1 MDGEPLDLVGDIL
14 GDHFRVDE
22 FAGEGLLS
30 VVYKGRHLSVDATV
44 AIKCLNLPPTLDEAL
59 ARPIVDNFQEGCR
72 LHYQLARGNLNI
84 AQTIASGTTIAPR
97 TGASVPYLVREWFE
111 GESLGRHLM
120 RRREKRQTGRSLAET
135 MRLLGGLA
143 DGLAYAHEQKIAHLS
158 VHPSN
163 VFLVRVGESSGSKVL
178 DFGVGSA
185 VDAAAAGVRPNL
197 GAQILFPAY
206 AAPEQL
212 HRLLGETGPWT
223 DVYALALMVLET
235 LSDRAVI
242 EDQEVKATVD
252 RVLDPNSRPSA
263 HGHGVQ
269 VSDAVERVFERAFAL
284 DPNERYGDARAFWAA
299 LKAASADVLRIV
311 PPFAAKKKKNP
322 TVLQR
327 LRERRRP
334 FDASLLPTAG
344 AVSKTAPSPEM
355 PAASKA
361 PAPAPAASPVV
372 TDKGPPPKEA
382 TASPVVAPPAA
393 KPAAPK
399 PAVAPHKAPSISKI
413 AAAKSPPSAKVAPAK
428 TKPEVEPAAP
438 VAKIDAAAKADGIAE
453 ALAATSSKPDSI
465 AKALAALPPRE
476 AQVKAA
482 SAAPSTAKAAA
493 PPIENAAAAPPIE
506 SAAAAARPPKIEKR
520 PSITEVRPVPERPEA
535 PKAKLHMRRSSRPPA
550 FAVPRRPSKAPP
562 LPKPP
567 ENDLTTRRLGVA
579 PLPADLMASIPQ
591 PSHPPNR
598 DASEA
603 MAAALEAALPP
614 PRQVDAFPTVPAPP
628 MMEPGPSDAGPASS
642 TALDDGWEEE
652 PAPITPS
659 ISAASEARL
668 VAAISLAP
676 DPPAP
681 APAPPLPP
689 RAAPPAEPPAEPP
702 IVADLI
708 SDPPMPLF
716 PGAATSEPAVL
727 VMPVPPARR
736 PMVTSPALGYEEA
749 PRVSPRRRGPLYGV
763 FAFSAAIA
771 LGILALVVVRLSS
784 GGGPAPVGSTTV
796 LGGQP
801 TPPPSALPSVVPSPA
816 LSLVALPPPSASVRV
831 NTSGTHKPFNP
842 YKAKLALDKVGRDL
856 RACRTPD
863 GLWGTGGATV
873 YFANDGTVD
882 RIALGPPYRGAPA
895 GTCVTDRLKTAEAPP
910 FDGPPQPVIYMF
922 MVPMKVPAP

>member
-44 AIKCLNLPPTLDEAL
+44 AIKCLNLPPTLDAAL

-111 GESLGRHLM
+111 GESLGRHLS

-163 VFLVRVGESSGSKVL
+163 VFLVRVGESCGSKVL

-242 EDQEVKATVD
+242 EDLEVKATVD
-252 RVLDPNSRPSA
+252 RVLDPKSRPSA

-284 DPNERYGDARAFWAA
+284 DPNERYADARGFWTA

-327 LRERRRP
+327 LRERRKP
-334 FDASLLPTAG
+334 FEGSVIPPALQPSMPPAAEALRSDG
-344 AVSKTAPSPEM
+344 NVSKTAPSPEM
-355 PAASKA
+355 PAPAKA
-361 PAPAPAASPVV
+361 PAARPPPTTAAPAVQS
-372 TDKGPPPKEA
+372 
-382 TASPVVAPPAA
+382 
-393 KPAAPK
+393 K
-399 PAVAPHKAPSISKI
+399 PAVPAKMDSVSKVAKAPEAKPGTAPHKAPSISKI
-413 AAAKSPPSAKVAPAK
+413 AAAKNPSVGKMAAAKA
-428 TKPEVEPAAP
+428 KPEFDPAAP
-438 VAKIDAAAKADGIAE
+438 AAKIDAATKADGIAE
-453 ALAATSSKPDSI
+453 ALAAAPVRDG
-465 AKALAALPPRE
+465 AKLASASPPT
-476 AQVKAA
+476 VKAA
-482 SAAPSTAKAAA
+482 VPATEAPEATAAPEATTE
-493 PPIENAAAAPPIE
+493 P
-506 SAAAAARPPKIEKR
+506 RPPKIEKR
-520 PSITEVRPVPERPEA
+520 PSITEVRPVPERAVAEV
-535 PKAKLHMRRSSRPPA
+535 PKTKQLHMRRSSRPPA
-550 FAVPRRPSKAPP
+550 FAAPRRNAPP

-567 ENDLTTRRLGVA
+567 ENDLTTRKLGVA

-591 PSHPPNR
+591 ASLAPSR
-598 DASEA
+598 EASEA

-614 PRQVDAFPTVPAPP
+614 PRQVDASPTVPAPP
-628 MMEPGPSDAGPASS
+628 MMEPDGPPSS
-642 TALDDGWEEE
+642 TAIDDGWEEE

-668 VAAISLAP
+668 VAAISMAP
-676 DPPAP
+676 EPPAP
-681 APAPPLPP
+681 AAAPPLPAS
-689 RAAPPAEPPAEPP
+689 RTLPPEEEP

-716 PGAATSEPAVL
+716 PGAASSEPAVL
-727 VMPVPPARR
+727 VMPVPPARM
-736 PMVTSPALGYEEA
+736 PMVTSPALGYEA
-749 PRVSPRRRGPLYGV
+749 LPAVSPRRKGPLYGV
-763 FAFSAAIA
+763 VAFSAAIA
-771 LGILALVVVRLSS
+771 LGILALVVVRLTS
-784 GGGPAPVGSTTV
+784 GGGPAPVGSATV
-796 LGGQP
+796 LGGRP
-801 TPPPSALPSVVPSPA
+801 TPPPSAVPSAVPSPA
-816 LSLVALPPPSASVRV
+816 LTLVALPPSASVRV

-842 YKAKLALDKVGRDL
+842 YKAKLALDKVAKDL
-856 RACRTPD
+856 RSCRTAD

-882 RIALGPPYRGAPA
+882 HIALGPPYRGAPA

>member
-242 EDQEVKATVD
+242 EDLEVKATVD
-252 RVLDPNSRPSA
+252 RVLDPKARPSA

-284 DPNERYGDARAFWAA
+284 DPTERYADARGFWAA

-327 LRERRRP
+327 LRERRKP
-334 FDASLLPTAG
+334 FEGSLIPPA
-344 AVSKTAPSPEM
+344 AQVSKTAPSPEM
-355 PAASKA
+355 PAAAKA
-361 PAPAPAASPVV
+361 SVTPAPAAASLAAP
-372 TDKGPPPKEA
+372 DK
-382 TASPVVAPPAA
+382 TASKDIPVSAPTAAAPA
-393 KPAAPK
+393 KPAPHK
-399 PAVAPHKAPSISKI
+399 PATAPHKAPSISKI
-413 AAAKSPPSAKVAPAK
+413 AAAKSPSVGKVVAAKA
-428 TKPEVEPAAP
+428 KPEFDPAAP
-438 VAKIDAAAKADGIAE
+438 AAKIDAAAKADGIAE

-465 AKALAALPPRE
+465 AKALAAAPGRDV
-476 AQVKAA
+476 AKAA
-482 SAAPSTAKAAA
+482 SASPPAAKAAA
-493 PPIENAAAAPPIE
+493 PATEGAPIATAPEATAEP
-506 SAAAAARPPKIEKR
+506 RPPKIEKR
-520 PSITEVRPVPERPEA
+520 PSITEVRPVPERPEV
-535 PKAKLHMRRSSRPPA
+535 PKTKQLHMRRSSRPPA
-550 FAVPRRPSKAPP
+550 FAVPRRNAPP

-567 ENDLTTRRLGVA
+567 ENDLTTRKLGVA

-591 PSHPPNR
+591 ASLAPSR
-598 DASEA
+598 EASEA
-603 MAAALEAALPP
+603 MAATLEAALPP

-628 MMEPGPSDAGPASS
+628 MMEPDAPPSS
-642 TALDDGWEEE
+642 TAIDDGWEEE

-676 DPPAP
+676 DAPVPAP
-681 APAPPLPP
+681 A
-689 RAAPPAEPPAEPP
+689 AAPPPTTPSSRSAPPDDEP

-727 VMPVPPARR
+727 VMPVPPARA
-736 PMVTSPALGYEEA
+736 PMVTSPALGYEAA
-749 PRVSPRRRGPLYGV
+749 PLAPPRRKGPLYGV

-771 LGILALVVVRLSS
+771 LGILALVVVRLT
-784 GGGPAPVGSTTV
+784 GGGGAAPVGSATV

-801 TPPPSALPSVVPSPA
+801 TPPPSVVPSAVPSPA
-816 LSLVALPPPSASVRV
+816 LTLVALPPSTSARV
-831 NTSGTHKPFNP
+831 STSGTHKPFNP

-856 RACRTPD
+856 RACRTAD

-882 RIALGPPYRGAPA
+882 HIALGPPYRGAPA

-922 MVPMKVPAP
+922 MVPMKVPTP